1 MSEKLHL
8 DSSNRVLKLG
18 KNVTKNRPLS
28 QKEKNLPEDRP
39 LVRFYDIAVIGGGP
53 AGMMAA
59 GRAAEL
65 GAKVVLIEKNETL
78 GKKLLITGKGRCNF
92 THNEFDI
99 RKFAEK
105 FGRNG
110 RFLYSAL
117 SVFGVREVIDFF
129 ASRGVKGKVEQGNRI
144 FPEEGNA
151 QDILN
156 VLVKYLAKGKVSIL
170 LNSEITGFKQEK
182 GEISQVLLG
191 DRKVKAGKFIICT
204 GGKSFPQ
211 TGSTGDGYL
220 WAEQLGHTVIPPE
233 PALNPVKTSE
243 KWVKE
248 LQGLSLKN
256 VSLKLFQ
263 NNKKKDERFG
273 EMLFTHFGVSGP
285 IVMDMS
291 KNIGKLLENGPLKL
305 ILDLKPALDFKK
317 LDKRIQRDFQIFKG
331 RMFKN
336 SLKGLLPLSIISV
349 IIRLSGIEPNKQ
361 VDYLNREE
369 RKRLVH
375 LFKELELTPT
385 SLLGFKWSVVTSG
398 GVALKEVDPNTMGS
412 KKIKN
417 LYFAGEIL
425 DLDGPSGGYN
435 LQECWSTGYLAGQ
448 SAAKN

>member
-1 MSEKLHL
+1 MDRFYPDK
-8 DSSNRVLKLG
+8 
-18 KNVTKNRPLS
+18 
-28 QKEKNLPEDRP
+28 QKEKNLPENRP
-39 LVRFYDIAVIGGGP
+39 LVRFYDIVVIGGGP

-117 SVFGVREVIDFF
+117 EVFGAREVIDFF
-129 ASRGVKGKVEQGNRI
+129 ESRGVKGKVEQGDRI

-156 VLVKYLAKGKVSIL
+156 VLTKYLAEGKVDIL
-170 LNSEITGFKQEK
+170 LNTEVISFKQEK
-182 GEISQVLLG
+182 GKISQVLLR
-191 DRKVKAGKFIICT
+191 DRQLSADKFIICA
-204 GGKSFPQ
+204 GGKAYPQ
-211 TGSTGDGYL
+211 TGSTGNGYQ
-220 WAEQLGHTVIPPE
+220 WAEQLRHAIVKPV

-243 KWVKE
+243 EWVKE

-256 VSLKLFQ
+256 VSLQLFQ

-291 KNIGKLLENGPLKL
+291 KNIGALLKKGPVKL

-317 LDKRIQRDFQIFKG
+317 LDKRIQRDLEKFKG

-336 SLKGLLPLSIISV
+336 SLKGLLPLSMIPVMIK
-349 IIRLSGIEPNKQ
+349 LSGIEPEKK
-361 VDYLNREE
+361 VDYISREE
-369 RKRLVH
+369 RNKLVH
-375 LFKELELTPT
+375 LLKELELTPT
-385 SLLGFKWSVVTSG
+385 ELLGFKWSVVTSG
-398 GVALKEVDPNTMGS
+398 GVSLKEVNPNTMGS
-412 KKIKN
+412 KKMEN

-435 LQECWSTGYLAGQ
+435 LQACWSTGFLAGQ
-448 SAAKN
+448 SAARED